1 MVQSALQRVQRSSDR
16 RSRLEVFLEP
26 RHGCGLTRSQLF
38 LHAVRPLWIPQ
49 RKESGRYTGY
59 KWACVF
65 SSLEVYRYIVAQS
78 RDSSWCAVAP
88 FHPRTKI
95 KNNLSRTLTR
105 TPNFRDTF
113 SFASFFLFF
122 FERRTPKIEA
132 HHHLR
137 SFQLST
143 SISGNTA
150 SRDSK
155 NARLPIPLPASR
167 LLYCLPEAEIG
178 VSAANPAGPHHAGLG
193 AELSPPTEKAEN
205 GTSTACQIRRTDEL
219 RVPLYRRMSAPPAF
233 CADASGSQSCLARQ
247 DVVQSL
253 AGVELDGTAATKN
266 NLILI
271 ESLLET

>member
-1 MVQSALQRVQRSSDR
+1 VVQSALQRVQRSSDR

-26 RHGCGLTRSQLF
+26 LGCGPTRSQLF

-65 SSLEVYRYIVAQS
+65 SSLEVYRCTVAQS
-78 RDSSWCAVAP
+78 RDYIWCAVAP

-113 SFASFFLFF
+113 SFASFFFVFF

-167 LLYCLPEAEIG
+167 LLYCLPEAFRCLG
-178 VSAANPAGPHHAGLG
+178 GQPCRAASCRRKG
-193 AELSPPTEKAEN
+193 AELSPPTDSRPKTVRLPRAKYGEL
-205 GTSTACQIRRTDEL
+205 TSCASRFTDGCRL
-219 RVPLYRRMSAPPAF
+219 PQRSVQTP
-233 CADASGSQSCLARQ
+233 LARK
-247 DVVQSL
+247 
-253 AGVELDGTAATKN
+253 AA
-266 NLILI
+266 
-271 ESLLET
+271 